1 MQACVH
7 SNWYKKLSSG
17 YLPFNFSERLVKQ
30 KGSGFHVII
39 GVLILIIGIGIGLAI
54 NNELIMYG
62 SLALGIAVIISAFL
76 MIINQYERAIILRL
90 GRYQRQVGPGVQ
102 TRLPF
107 ADNILVVD
115 VREKVSEFKA
125 ERMLTKDNVPVTI
138 DAILRYK
145 IIEERAKDAIL
156 NVENFNQMIQ
166 QVSQTTL
173 RNNIGS
179 SEFQDVLSKREE
191 INQHIKTII
200 ASEAS
205 NWGIEVTG
213 VEIRQVIIPQEL
225 ESAMSMQAQ
234 AEREKNARVTYGES
248 EVLVAKQFEKAA
260 RVYSDNPVAYALRQ
274 SNMLYESIKVQGNT
288 IVMIPSESLNSMG
301 FGNLGTT
308 IAYLESTKKA
318 VAQQKSKD
326 EAAQQKDVGSQ

>member
-1 MQACVH
+1 M
-7 SNWYKKLSSG
+7 SSG
-17 YLPFNFSERLVKQ
+17 YQSYDFAHKLVNQ
-30 KGSGFHVII
+30 KGSGSHIII
-39 GVLILIIGIGIGLAI
+39 GILILIIGIGIGFAYHNDAITYLAI
-54 NNELIMYG
+54 G
-62 SLALGIAVIISAFL
+62 AGIAVIISAFL
-76 MIINQYERAIILRL
+76 MIIKQYERAIILRV
-90 GRYQRQVGPGVQ
+90 GRYNRQVGPGIQ

-115 VREKVSEFKA
+115 IREKVSEFKA

-138 DAILRYK
+138 DAILRYR
-145 IIEERAKDAIL
+145 IIEQRAKDAIL

-179 SEFQDVLSKREE
+179 SLFQDVLSKREE
-191 INQHIKTII
+191 INSHVRTII
-200 ASEAS
+200 ESEAS
-205 NWGIEVTG
+205 NWGIEVTW

-234 AEREKNARVTYGES
+234 AEREKSARVTYGES
-248 EVLVAKQFEKAA
+248 EVLVAKKFEEAA
-260 RVYSDNPVAYALRQ
+260 QVYAENPVAYALRQ

-288 IVMIPSESLNSMG
+288 IVMVPSESLNSIG

-318 VAQQKSKD
+318 VQKEKSKED
-326 EAAQQKDVGSQ
+326 KTKQE

>member
-1 MQACVH
+1 M
-7 SNWYKKLSSG
+7 SSG
-17 YLPFNFSERLVKQ
+17 YSPYDFAYKLVSQ
-30 KGSGFHVII
+30 KGSGSHAIVGI
-39 GVLILIIGIGIGLAI
+39 LILIIGVGIGLFYQ
-54 NNELIMYG
+54 NELIIY
-62 SLALGIAVIISAFL
+62 LAIAAGIAVIVSAFL
-76 MIINQYERAIILRL
+76 MIIKQYERAIILRL
-90 GRYQRQVGPGVQ
+90 GKYNRQVGAGVQ

-115 VREKVSEFKA
+115 IREKVSEFKA

-145 IIEERAKDAIL
+145 IIEQRAKDAIL

-179 SEFQDVLSKREE
+179 SLFQDILSKREE
-191 INQHIKTII
+191 INSHVRTTIE
-200 ASEAS
+200 SEAS
-205 NWGIEVTG
+205 NWGVEVTG

-248 EVLVAKQFEKAA
+248 EVLVAKKFEEAA
-260 RVYSDNPVAYALRQ
+260 KVYSENPVAYALRQ
-274 SNMLYESIKVQGNT
+274 SNMLYESIKVQGST
-288 IVMIPSESLNSMG
+288 IIMVPSESLNSFG
-301 FGNLGTT
+301 FGNLATT

-318 VAQQKSKD
+318 VQKQKSNADKTKQ
-326 EAAQQKDVGSQ
+326 E

>member
-1 MQACVH
+1 
-7 SNWYKKLSSG
+7 LSSG
-17 YLPFNFSERLVKQ
+17 YSQQYDFAYKFVSQ
-30 KGSGFHVII
+30 KGSGSHVILGI
-39 GVLILIIGIGIGLAI
+39 LILIIGIGIGLFYRSEVIIYLAI
-54 NNELIMYG
+54 
-62 SLALGIAVIISAFL
+62 AAGIAVIVSSFL
-76 MIINQYERAIILRL
+76 MIIKQYERAIILRL
-90 GRYQRQVGPGVQ
+90 GKYNRQVAAGVQ

-115 VREKVSEFKA
+115 IREKVSEFKA

-145 IIEERAKDAIL
+145 IIEQRAKDAIL

-179 SEFQDVLSKREE
+179 SIFQDILSKREE
-191 INQHIKTII
+191 INAHIRTII
-200 ASEAS
+200 ESEAS
-205 NWGIEVTG
+205 NWGVEVTG

-234 AEREKNARVTYGES
+234 AEREKSARVTYGES
-248 EVLVAKQFEKAA
+248 EVLVAKKFEEAGK
-260 RVYSDNPVAYALRQ
+260 VYSENPVAYALRQ
-274 SNMLYESIKVQGNT
+274 SNMLYESIKIQGNT
-288 IVMIPSESLNSMG
+288 IIMVPSETLNSFG
-301 FGNLGTT
+301 FGNLATT

-318 VAQQKSKD
+318 VQKQKSKD
-326 EAAQQKDVGSQ
+326 DKKEQE

>member
-1 MQACVH
+1 M
-7 SNWYKKLSSG
+7 SSG
-17 YLPFNFSERLVKQ
+17 YLPFNFGEKLVKQ
-30 KGSGFHVII
+30 KGSGYHVIL
-39 GVLILIIGIGIGLAI
+39 GALILIIGIGIGLAI
-54 NNELIMYG
+54 DNKLITYG
-62 SLALGIAVIISAFL
+62 SLGLGIAVIISAFL
-76 MIINQYERAIILRL
+76 MIIKQYERAIILRL

-115 VREKVSEFKA
+115 IREKVSEFKA

-179 SEFQDVLSKREE
+179 SLFQDVLSKREE
-191 INQHIKTII
+191 INQHVRTII

-205 NWGIEVTG
+205 SWGIEVTG

-248 EVLVAKQFEKAA
+248 EILVAKKFEEAA
-260 RVYSDNPVAYALRQ
+260 KVYAENPVAYALRQ

-288 IVMIPSESLNSMG
+288 IVMIPSESLNSLG

-318 VAQQKSKD
+318 VAQQQKSKD
-326 EAAQQKDVGSQ
+326 EAQSKDTGTQ